1 MRIKIL
7 FYTVV
12 CTLFTYT
19 ASAAEKW
26 GWATL
31 IAPQNSTTVTLLDTN
46 SSVIKTW
53 TGLSGQTGYACYLM
67 PGGYLWR
74 SVKTSN
80 SSFSGGGLCGRVQK
94 VDWNGNIL
102 FDYTI
107 SNSTELSHH
116 DICPMPNGNVMLIV
130 YEKKTGTQMTA
141 AGCTSSVAK
150 QLEKIV
156 ELQPTGTNTANI
168 VWQWNL
174 YDHLCQNTNSNGAN
188 YVSSIVQ
195 NPQLM
200 NVNFQANMS
209 DWWHMNGIDYNAEL
223 DLVVVSAHNMHE
235 MYVIDHST
243 TTSQAAGHTG
253 GVRGK
258 GGDFLYRW
266 GNPAAYGANGTK
278 IFNVIHDA
286 HWIPNDCPKAGWL
299 VGFNNQG
306 VSSTQSCVDMFQ
318 TTWNG
323 TQFVFTTGQQIPPA
337 TYGKRIACTNASG
350 NNGYSSNM
358 SNSQQLPN
366 GNSLISLAL
375 SGYVYEVDSNNNK
388 LWQYS
393 LASGNIAQ
401 ASRYSRCFIQNP
413 SVSITNNAPSVCA
426 GSTTPLA
433 LNTTASATAVSNF
446 TYSWSPATGLSS
458 TSVANPSVTNI
469 SQPTTYTV
477 TMSTGECTATASVQ
491 VGTLPSPPA
500 NAGNDVTISSGQSTT
515 LTATGGTSFVWSNG
529 AATASTI
536 VNPTSTTTYTVTV
549 TNAQGCSATDQVV
562 VTVSGGVFTVTALT
576 SDNEIC
582 EGDQVQLDAVPSG
595 GSGNYTY
602 TWSSIPVGFAS
613 TAKNPNT
620 SPAVNTVYTVVAS
633 DGSATASA
641 SVSVTVHSL
650 PLVSAGNDVSISSG
664 SSTVLTAS
672 GATSF
677 VWSNGPATASQ
688 TVTPASTTTYSVTGT
703 DANGCTAS
711 DAVVV
716 TVTGGPLSVNIALDF
731 DTICDGEAAQLFANA
746 SGGSG
751 TYGYNWSSN
760 PAGLSSTLYN
770 PYINPSQTT
779 VYTVTVSD
787 GSTTVTATKT
797 LVVLALPAK
806 PSITVND
813 TLLVSSSATNNQWF
827 YYGNPVSGGTG
838 QILDPTIDG
847 SYQVQVI
854 DPNGCASPLSEPYEY
869 IAAHVGISHLMDS
882 KIVLYPNPTE
892 SIVYVKGVEQFS
904 SFSLR
909 LFDGV
914 GQRVLEIYNSS
925 ALDVSA
931 LSAGVYAVHI
941 NTPEGNAVKR
951 LVVSK

>member
-7 FYTVV
+7 FYSAV
-12 CTLFTYT
+12 CTLVTYSAT
-19 ASAAEKW
+19 AAEKW

-46 SSVIKTW
+46 NTVIKTW
-53 TGLSGQTGYACYLM
+53 TGLSGQTGYSCYLM

-80 SSFSGGGLCGRVQK
+80 NSFSGGGLCGRVQK

-107 SNSTELSHH
+107 SNSSEITHH

-188 YVSSIVQ
+188 YVSSIPQ

-200 NVNFQANMS
+200 NVNYQAQMA
-209 DWWHMNGIDYNAEL
+209 DWWHMNGIDYNPEL

-243 TTSQAAGHTG
+243 TTAQAATHSG

-266 GNPAAYGANGTK
+266 GNQNAYGVSGTK
-278 IFNVIHDA
+278 NFNVIHDA
-286 HWIPNDCPKAGWL
+286 HWIPNGCPNAGWL

-306 VSSTQSCVDMFQ
+306 ISSNQSCVDMFQ

-323 TQFVFTTGQQIPPA
+323 TQYTYTAGQQIPPT

-366 GNSLISLAL
+366 GNSLITLAL

-393 LASGNIAQ
+393 LASGNMAQ
-401 ASRYSRCFIQNP
+401 ASRYSKCFIQNP
-413 SVSITNNAPSVCA
+413 SISITNNAPSVCA
-426 GSTTPLA
+426 GSSTPLV
-433 LNTTASATAVSNF
+433 LSTSVTATAVSNF

-458 TSVANPSVTNI
+458 TTAANPSVTNI

-477 TMSTGECTATASVQ
+477 TVSTGECTATASVQ

-500 NAGNDVTISSGQSTT
+500 FAGNDVTISSGQSTT
-515 LTATGGTSFVWSNG
+515 LTATGGTSFAWSNG
-529 AATASTI
+529 ATTSSTI
-536 VNPTSTTTYTVTV
+536 VSPTSTTTYTVTV
-549 TNAQGCSATDQVV
+549 TNAQGCSAIDQVV
-562 VTVSGGVFTVTALT
+562 VTVSGGAFTVAATI
-576 SDNEIC
+576 SDNETC
-582 EGDQVQLDAVPSG
+582 AGEQVQLDAIPSG

-602 TWSSIPVGFAS
+602 TWSSVPAGFSS
-613 TAKNPNT
+613 TDKNPT
-620 SPAVNTVYTVVAS
+620 ASPELNTVYTVVAS

-641 SVSVTVHSL
+641 SVSITVHAV
-650 PLVSAGNDVSISSG
+650 PQVSAGNDVTISSG
-664 SSTVLTAS
+664 SSTLLTAT
-672 GATSF
+672 GASSF
-677 VWSNGPATASQ
+677 VWSNGPTTASQ
-688 TVTPASTTTYSVTGT
+688 TVTPANTTTYTVTGT

-716 TVTGGPLSVNIALDF
+716 TVTGGPLSVNVTLDF
-731 DTICDGEAAQLFANA
+731 DTICNGEAAQLFANT

-751 TYGYNWSSN
+751 TYSYNWSSN

-787 GSTTVTATKT
+787 GNTTVTATKT
-797 LVVLALPAK
+797 LVVLALPNK

-813 TLLVSSSATNNQWF
+813 TLLVSSSSTNNQWF
-827 YYGNPVSGGTG
+827 YYGNPVKGGTG
-838 QILDPTIDG
+838 QILDPTLDG
-847 SYQVQVI
+847 SYQVQVT
-854 DPNGCASPLSEPYEY
+854 DASGCASPLSDPYEY
-869 IAAHVGISHLMDS
+869 ITAHVGINELLES

-892 SIVYVKGVEQFS
+892 NIVHVRGLETMYEFTLNVI
-904 SFSLR
+904 
-909 LFDGV
+909 DGI
-914 GQRVLEIYNSS
+914 GRKVLTQSNISV
-925 ALDVSA
+925 LDVSG
-931 LSAGVYAVHI
+931 LSAGIYVVSIH
-941 NTPEGNAVKR
+941 TPDGNVVKR
-951 LVVSK
+951 LVVRR